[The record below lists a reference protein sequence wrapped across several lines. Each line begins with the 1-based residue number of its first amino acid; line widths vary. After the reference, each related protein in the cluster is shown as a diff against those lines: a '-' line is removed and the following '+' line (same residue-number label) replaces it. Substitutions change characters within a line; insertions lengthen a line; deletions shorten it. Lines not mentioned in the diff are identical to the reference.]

1 MKRNSRRIL
10 GTGVG
15 AVVCGMLAAA
25 ALASP
30 PSLITSSNLVAKA
43 DFDTPV
49 DLNANRIRLRTK
61 EPTDVRIQK
70 IVFAPGG
77 RTGWHHHPGIVLVA
91 VESGQVTFVDSHC
104 NATTYGPGSAN
115 GSVFTEVGTEPREV
129 RNLTGEQATVYATL
143 IAPDADMDIFPTL
156 IAPDADMDIF
166 RAEDPVQA
174 CP

>member
-49 DLNANRIRLRTK
+49 DLDADRIRLRTK
-61 EPTDVRIQK
+61 EPTDVRLQK

-91 VESGQVTFVDSHC
+91 VESGQVTFFDSEC
-104 NATTYGPGSAN
+104 EATTYGPGSPN
-115 GSVFTEVGTEPREV
+115 GAVFTEVGTEPREV
-129 RNLTGEQATVYATL
+129 RNLSGAEATVYATL
-143 IAPDADMDIFPTL
+143 IAPN
-156 IAPDADMDIF
+156 ADMDIF
-166 RAEDPVQA
+166 RAEDLARA